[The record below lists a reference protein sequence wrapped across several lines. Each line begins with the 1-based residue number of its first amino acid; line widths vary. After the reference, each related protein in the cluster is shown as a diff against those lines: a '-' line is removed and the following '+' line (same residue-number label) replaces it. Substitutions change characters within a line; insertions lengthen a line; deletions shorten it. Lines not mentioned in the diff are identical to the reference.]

1 MASFGDIRTK
11 SQRAD
16 LNCSARRRAARA
28 KGYKKIGASSTPFT
42 GWFPREAED
51 RLQAELESDNS
62 GSMAQPRVQ
71 ERVMMRKNWPE
82 ISSAFAIGLGV
93 GAVIGMMWA
102 PKSGEE
108 TRALLR
114 EKAQDGID
122 EAVAQ
127 GKRVARQAQRAAD
140 SAKEFVNEAVDA
152 GQNAYREARN
162 S

>member
-1 MASFGDIRTK
+1 
-11 SQRAD
+11 
-16 LNCSARRRAARA
+16 
-28 KGYKKIGASSTPFT
+28 
-42 GWFPREAED
+42 
-51 RLQAELESDNS
+51 
-62 GSMAQPRVQ
+62 
-71 ERVMMRKNWPE
+71 MMRRDWPE

-93 GAVIGMMWA
+93 GAIVGLMWA

-127 GKRVARQAQRAAD
+127 GKKVVRRAQRATD
-140 SAKEFVNEAVDA
+140 TAKEIVDEAVDA